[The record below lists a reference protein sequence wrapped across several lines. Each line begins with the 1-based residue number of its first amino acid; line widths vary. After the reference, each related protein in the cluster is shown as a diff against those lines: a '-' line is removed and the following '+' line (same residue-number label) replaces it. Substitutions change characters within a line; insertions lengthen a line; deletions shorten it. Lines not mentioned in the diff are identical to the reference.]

1 MKKKIQ
7 TVILILFCL
16 LLAPQTSSALEAT
29 FTPAP
34 DKDTGSTD
42 GPLPL
47 SQNQRQ
53 QLHQLDQQIAQS
65 PNPTETLQRVAE
77 ANGMDASEL
86 GDLLMRN
93 RRDLQ
98 MAMGGGVGGGRGGG
112 SSVGN
117 SIPRAIL
124 RLFSTFLLV
133 IMKAMS
139 AHPRS
144 SALVVLVLLSTLY
157 VMISAPRSGIVLS
170 GGSGILSSGFTTVL
184 CPPTEYIS
192 KYLQSDKFD
201 RLEQSVPL
209 LEGRKKRK
217 KAWENVFLSQEEL
230 EEDETLKDGVHIMK
244 LNKQQ
249 KKDISLAIMAKKTVP
264 FEVLLP
270 SEEELELLHERE
282 KQIKEHRP
290 TIEDDDELMQL
301 VEERAWEDSVELA
314 FQSAESIVA
323 ARRFSEFISDS
334 NSSPDSMKFVARGDE
349 REKAALVMK
358 SMGDWKRY
366 GIQPLKVVEEEK
378 SQDTSS
384 VVYYTLQGGHFDGQL
399 KVAVEKDNED
409 KSHPRITVIV
419 SLLIPKGGRKIGTKL
434 ASQMVSMLAE
444 SITTST
450 MTVARQ
456 TCSRKLQST
465 IYRDKAK
472 SRAILKR
479 HIAFETMQ
487 KMEEM
492 AADRRRRWQRK
503 NVGSGG
509 SYRPTGCRPPEG
521 GPRYGF

>member
-1 MKKKIQ
+1 MKSKLQNI
-7 TVILILFCL
+7 ILILCCF
-16 LLAPQTSSALEAT
+16 LLAKVSALEAT

-65 PNPTETLQRVAE
+65 PNPAETLQRVAD

-98 MAMGGGVGGGRGGG
+98 MAMGGGGGGS

-124 RLFSTFLLV
+124 RLVSTLV
-133 IMKAMS
+133 MVMMRSMS

-144 SALVVLVLLSTLY
+144 AAVIVLVLFSILY
-157 VMISAPRSGIVLS
+157 IMISAPRSGIVIS
-170 GGSGILSSGFTTVL
+170 GGSGIFSSGFTTVL

-192 KYLQSDKFD
+192 KYLESENFD
-201 RLEQSVPL
+201 RLEQSLPFKGQ
-209 LEGRKKRK
+209 GRKKK
-217 KAWENVFLSQEEL
+217 KRIWEDVFLLPQDEE
-230 EEDETLKDGVHIMK
+230 EERGDSPKDGVHIMK

-249 KKDISLAIMAKKTVP
+249 KKEISLAIIAKKTVP

-282 KQIKEHRP
+282 KNIKEHRP
-290 TIEDDDELMQL
+290 TMEEEELMQL
-301 VEERAWEDSVELA
+301 IEERAWEDSVELA
-314 FQSAESIVA
+314 FHSAESIVA
-323 ARRFSEFISDS
+323 ARRFSEFMS
-334 NSSPDSMKFVARGDE
+334 NSPSSPESIKFVARGDQK
-349 REKAALVMK
+349 EKATLVVK

-366 GIQPLKVVEEEK
+366 GVQPLRVAEEEK
-378 SQDTSS
+378 TQDASS

-434 ASQMVSMLAE
+434 ASQMLSMLAE

-450 MTVARQ
+450 MTAARQ

-509 SYRPTGCRPPEG
+509 TYCPTGCRPPEG

>member
-1 MKKKIQ
+1 
-7 TVILILFCL
+7 
-16 LLAPQTSSALEAT
+16 
-29 FTPAP
+29 
-34 DKDTGSTD
+34 
-42 GPLPL
+42 
-47 SQNQRQ
+47 
-53 QLHQLDQQIAQS
+53 
-65 PNPTETLQRVAE
+65 
-77 ANGMDASEL
+77 MDASQL

-98 MAMGGGVGGGRGGG
+98 MAASSGGLMGGGGGGGG
-112 SSVGN
+112 SSLVGN
-117 SIPRAIL
+117 SMPRAML
-124 RLFSTFLLV
+124 RLVSTFLVV
-133 IMKAMS
+133 IFKTMS

-144 SALVVLVLLSTLY
+144 AALVLLTVFSILY
-157 VMISAPRSGIVLS
+157 VMISAPRSGIVIS
-170 GGSGILSSGFTTVL
+170 GGSGVFSSGYTTFL
-184 CPPTEYIS
+184 CPPTEYLF
-192 KYLQSDKFD
+192 KYLESDKFD
-201 RLEQSVPL
+201 ALKQSLPLEAQ
-209 LEGRKKRK
+209 RRRKRK
-217 KAWENVFLSQEEL
+217 RVWEDVFLLQRQDDK
-230 EEDETLKDGVHIMK
+230 EDETPKDGVQVVK

-249 KKDISLAIMAKKTVP
+249 KKEISLAIVAKKTVP

-282 KQIKEHRP
+282 KRIKEHRP
-290 TIEDDDELMQL
+290 TIPDDDDDDELMQL
-301 VEERAWEDSVELA
+301 VQERAWEDSVDLA

-323 ARRFSEFISDS
+323 ARRFSEFLG
-334 NSSPDSMKFVARGDE
+334 NSPSPDSMKFVARGN
-349 REKAALVMK
+349 RKEKAALVVK
-358 SMGDWKRY
+358 SMGDWRRY
-366 GIQPLKVVEEEK
+366 GIQPLKVVEEAK
-378 SQDTSS
+378 TQDMTS

-399 KVAVEKDNED
+399 KVAVEKDVED
-409 KSHPRITVIV
+409 KAHPRITVMV

-434 ASQMVSMLAE
+434 ASHMVSMLAE

-450 MTVARQ
+450 MTAARQ

-509 SYRPTGCRPPEG
+509 SYRPSGCRPPDG